1 MAKAVV
7 KEEWPLYFV
16 KGDDEI
22 LVSQELRRLIHELIG
37 DGDPSLCLEEHELGF
52 EKMQD
57 REMALGAMLD
67 AARTAPFL
75 VPRRYVVATGLGKL
89 TADEARPLVEILND
103 PVPGVI
109 VVMASVGGRT
119 APGITKAVE
128 AHGKVI
134 NAAVGKDKKS
144 WVVDHLASAP
154 LKIDAKAGQLIIEHL
169 GEDLSRLEGLLE
181 MLIST
186 YGEGSVIS
194 TAQVEPFLGHQGSIP
209 TWDLTD
215 PIDAGLIPE
224 ALIALHRLLNSSGP
238 YRVFPALHAHFTDM
252 LALDGSGANS
262 GTDAQ
267 QILGMRGHPFPAEK
281 KLKQARRLGGERI
294 ARGVQLCAEAEL
306 AMRGGSDLEDA
317 VVLEVLVARLAQ
329 LAGGRRPAT
338 ARG

>member
-1 MAKAVV
+1 MAKAAS
-7 KEEWPLYFV
+7 EAEWPLYFV

-52 EKMQD
+52 EKMED

-75 VPRRYVVATGLGKL
+75 VPRRFVVATGVGKL

-109 VVMASVGGRT
+109 VVLASVGGRI

-128 AHGKVI
+128 ALGKVI
-134 NAAVGKDKKS
+134 NAAVGKKEKQS
-144 WVVDHLASAP
+144 WVVDHLAAAP

-181 MLIST
+181 MLMST

-209 TWDLTD
+209 IWDLTD
-215 PIDAGLIPE
+215 PID
-224 ALIALHRLLNSSGP
+224 
-238 YRVFPALHAHFTDM
+238 
-252 LALDGSGANS
+252 
-262 GTDAQ
+262 
-267 QILGMRGHPFPAEK
+267 
-281 KLKQARRLGGERI
+281 
-294 ARGVQLCAEAEL
+294 
-306 AMRGGSDLEDA
+306 
-317 VVLEVLVARLAQ
+317 
-329 LAGGRRPAT
+329 
-338 ARG
+338 